1 MAGLEEALL
10 LKIGRYFTPSPS
22 EALAV
27 KKLLAT
33 RRQYAARIEMLE
45 DVERHHR
52 IFVLNDG
59 WGYSFKDLPN
69 GLRQIVDFILPGDF
83 FGLGGIF
90 LNGTG
95 LSFASV
101 TPVEAAS
108 ISPQSLL
115 AMCRQWPRL
124 GGAILWSASLEGSIA
139 GERLIAVGRR
149 SAAARVAHLLLELSV
164 RLEFIG
170 QGNSSGFLCPL
181 TQHDLANALGLTAIH
196 VNRVLRNL
204 RQLGL
209 VVFRNSE
216 VEFLDRAGL
225 VELAHFDPAYLGR
238 GRASSRKIFS
248 S

>member
-1 MAGLEEALL
+1 MVELEEALL
-10 LKIGRYFTPSPS
+10 LKIGRYFTPSAS
-22 EALAV
+22 EALAIKRLFSAREKYAPRTEIMDDARKQFRV
-27 KKLLAT
+27 LALS
-33 RRQYAARIEMLE
+33 A
-45 DVERHHR
+45 
-52 IFVLNDG
+52 G

-69 GLRQIVDFILPGDF
+69 GLRQIVDFLLPGDL

-90 LNGTG
+90 LNGSG
-95 LSFASV
+95 LSFASI

-108 ISPQSLL
+108 ISPQALITMS
-115 AMCRQWPRL
+115 RQWPRL
-124 GGAILWSASLEGSIA
+124 GGAILWSSSLEGSIV
-139 GERLIAVGRR
+139 GERLVAVGRK

-170 QGNSSGFLCPL
+170 QGSSSGFFCPL
-181 TQHDLANALGLTAIH
+181 AQHDLANALGLTTIH

-225 VELAHFDPAYLGR
+225 VELADFDAAYLGL

-248 S
+248 G